1 MMGGHTSRQQG
12 HWPTLFASF
21 LHFDVSF
28 MLWVLLGALG
38 VFVSE
43 AAGLNPAQKGLV
55 VAIPILSG
63 SLLRVPL
70 GLAADRFGGKRVG
83 TIMLAALYVP
93 LLAGSMAAPTL
104 SALVGVGLLLG
115 VAGASFAVALP
126 LASRWYPPEKQGL
139 AMGIAAAGNS
149 GTVVTNLVAP
159 RLAAIHGWQHVMLLA
174 MLPLTVALIGFLVMA
189 RDAPGT
195 GRPRPPGMWRRM
207 LATPD
212 LWWFCALYAVTFGGY
227 VGLSS
232 FLPILLRDQYALS
245 PVVAGTFTAVLACA
259 GSLARPAGGHL
270 ADRWGGARLLSILI
284 MGVATV
290 YAAGAT
296 LPGLRGMT
304 VALGLGMLCLGL
316 GNGAVFQMVPQRF
329 REEIGMATGVI
340 GAVGGIG
347 GFVVPIVL
355 GQARSA
361 FGSFAPGFL
370 FLTLLAASAGV
381 VLSLLVISCDGWRAS
396 WRLTDQTSSV

>member
-1 MMGGHTSRQQG
+1 MPSKSNG
-12 HWPTLFASF
+12 HWPTLVASF

-38 VFVSE
+38 VYVGE
-43 AAGLNPAQKGLV
+43 AAGLDHAQKGLV

-83 TIMLAALYVP
+83 TLMLGLLYAP
-93 LLAGSMAAPTL
+93 LIVGWTAGSTL
-104 SALVGVGLLLG
+104 SALLGVGLLLG

-159 RLAAIHGWQHVMLLA
+159 RLAAIYGWQHVMLLA
-174 MLPLTVALIGFLVMA
+174 MLPLTIALVCFVVLA
-189 RDAPGT
+189 REAPGT
-195 GRPRPPGMWRRM
+195 GIRRPGAWRRM

-232 FLPILLRDQYALS
+232 FLPILLRDQYALP
-245 PVVAGTFTAVLACA
+245 PVVAGTLTAVLACA

-270 ADRWGGARLLSILI
+270 ADRWGGARLLSVLI

-290 YAAGAT
+290 YAASAT
-296 LPGLRGMT
+296 LPGLRGMAM
-304 VALGLGMLCLGL
+304 ALGIGMLCLGL

-340 GAVGGIG
+340 GAVGGLG
-347 GFVVPIVL
+347 GFLVPVVL
-355 GQARSA
+355 GQARAA

-370 FLTLLAASAGV
+370 FLTILAASAGV
-381 VLSLLVISCDGWRAS
+381 ILSLLVITYDGWRAS
-396 WRLTDQTSSV
+396 WRLSS

>member
-1 MMGGHTSRQQG
+1 MVRRESIDVHTKSKG
-12 HWPTLFASF
+12 HWPTLLASF

-38 VFVSE
+38 VFVGE
-43 AAGLNPAQKGLV
+43 AAALDPAQKGLV
-55 VAIPILSG
+55 VAVPILSG

-70 GLAADRFGGKRVG
+70 GLAADRFGGRRVG
-83 TIMLAALYVP
+83 TLMLLALYVP
-93 LLAGSMAAPTL
+93 LLIGSMAGPDLT
-104 SALVGVGLLLG
+104 ALVAVGLLLG

-159 RLAAIHGWQHVMLLA
+159 RLAALYGWQQVLLLA
-174 MLPLTVALIGFLVMA
+174 TLPLTLALVVFVVLA

-195 GRPRPPGMWRRM
+195 GRPRQAGTWRRM

-245 PVVAGTFTAVLACA
+245 PVVAGTLTAVLACA

-284 MGVATV
+284 MAVASV

-296 LPGLRGMT
+296 LPGLSGMA

-355 GQARSA
+355 GHARAA

-370 FLTLLAASAGV
+370 FLTLLAASAGAI
-381 VLSLLVISCDGWRAS
+381 LSLLVISHDGWRAS
-396 WRLTDQTSSV
+396 WRTT